1 MSAAGRGRRECAMTT
16 LQVGLL
22 YGGTTFLLLFSG
34 MPIAFAVGAVALAF
48 MFAFMPAANVAV
60 VAETIYSELDNF
72 TLLTIPL
79 FVLMGAA
86 IGKSRAGEDLYSSLN
101 RWLSRVPGGLGVA
114 NVLACSVFA
123 AMCGSSPATCSAIG
137 SSGIPQMRARG
148 YSEELATGLIA
159 AGGTLGILIPPSLTL
174 ILYGLA
180 AEQSIGRLFMAGVGP
195 GLVLTAMFIA
205 WTIFQFRRDRL
216 RATAA
221 AAAGGPALQV
231 LEHYTWAQ
239 RLETLPRFVPFLLV
253 IALIMVALYGG
264 WATPSEVAGIGA
276 AAALLMVVLI
286 YRCYRWD
293 DLRLILGGTVRESCM
308 VMLIIAMSFLYT
320 YVMSY
325 LHITQSTAEWLIAL
339 PLSKW
344 AFFFWVN
351 VLLIVLGFFLPPV
364 AIILMVTPILLPA
377 LKAHGFDLIWFG
389 VIMTILMEMG
399 LIHPP
404 VGLNLFV
411 INGIAPDIPLRK
423 IVWGVL
429 PFLDRCWRS
438 RSCCSASFPTSR
450 SGCRTTIRGNSRLR
464 DGGFPISHT
473 RAICSARSARR
484 ASASAMHSASAVGP
498 AGSAKQPAKTRPSSG
513 NAAESHR
520 ARQQRDRHARR
531 PRVLRDDEGRLAQ
544 QRLRVGPAFAGDR
557 PIGRG
562 KSGVEPDQRRDHFG
576 AGAELRAEQLEREAE
591 SARCARAGTGRGAAA
606 GGCFRQRGPM
616 PERRIEGGDFIG
628 FDPLLRA
635 EDRGRAELATE
646 RIVDVGH
653 DRDRA
658 FREQRIEAARR
669 RPARARRGR
678 AASARSRSRRLPAA
692 KSRAPPAF
700 PRRRRWCCCR
710 RRRS

>member
-1 MSAAGRGRRECAMTT
+1 MIALVPPHARARRAQHVDGLPLGRLIVFCAAILVFEVAVRYWLRWATDWEIELAVMLLIIATFMSAAYTQLHRGHVSIEVLDGVLSPRANRIRRMLADIASLVVCSFVAWKSWELFGEAWSDGPRQQFRLGTEAVDPVRLHGVRNDAALPAARRSRSRRSASAAWWGPRKKPNETRASRKRGDRSVSAAGPSQGANCASGGSAAQHGQCGRKRGGARMTT

-48 MFAFMPAANVAV
+48 MFAFMPAVNVAV

-86 IGKSRAGEDLYSSLN
+86 IGKSRAGEDLYASLN

-195 GLVLTAMFIA
+195 GLLLTAMFIG
-205 WTIFQFRRDRL
+205 WTVFQYRRERL
-216 RATAA
+216 RATLA
-221 AAAGGPALQV
+221 AAAGGPALRTV
-231 LEHYTWAQ
+231 EHYTWAE
-239 RLETLPRFVPFLLV
+239 RLETLPRFVPFIVV

-276 AAALLMVVLI
+276 AASLLMVVLI
-286 YRCYRWD
+286 YRCYRWG

-325 LHITQSTAEWLIAL
+325 MHVTQSVAEWLIAL

-429 PFLDRCWRS
+429 PFL
-438 RSCCSASFPTSR
+438 ALMV
-450 SGCRTTIRGNSRLR
+450 I
-464 DGGFPISHT
+464 
-473 RAICSARSARR
+473 AIVLLCFVPDI
-484 ASASAMHSASAVGP
+484 AVWLP
-498 AGSAKQPAKTRPSSG
+498 
-513 NAAESHR
+513 NHY
-520 ARQQRDRHARR
+520 
-531 PRVLRDDEGRLAQ
+531 
-544 QRLRVGPAFAGDR
+544 
-557 PIGRG
+557 RG
-562 KSGVEPDQRRDHFG
+562 K
-576 AGAELRAEQLEREAE
+576 
-591 SARCARAGTGRGAAA
+591 
-606 GGCFRQRGPM
+606 
-616 PERRIEGGDFIG
+616 
-628 FDPLLRA
+628 
-635 EDRGRAELATE
+635 
-646 RIVDVGH
+646 
-653 DRDRA
+653 
-658 FREQRIEAARR
+658 
-669 RPARARRGR
+669 
-678 AASARSRSRRLPAA
+678 
-692 KSRAPPAF
+692 
-700 PRRRRWCCCR
+700 
-710 RRRS
+710 